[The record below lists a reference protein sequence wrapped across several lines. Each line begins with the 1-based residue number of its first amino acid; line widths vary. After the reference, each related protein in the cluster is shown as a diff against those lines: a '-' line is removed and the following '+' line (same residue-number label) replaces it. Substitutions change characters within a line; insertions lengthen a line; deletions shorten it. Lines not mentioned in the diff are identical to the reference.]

1 VGCAGD
7 PLAGRNLQNRL
18 KPVSVSSIETHVKL
32 GTLNVAMGSKPHVK
46 LGTLNVAMGSKP
58 KAGGWP
64 HFFSSSFD
72 LGALGIKIYK
82 NICKF

>member
-1 VGCAGD
+1 VGCGD
-7 PLAGRNLQNRL
+7 PPAGRNLQNRSKT
-18 KPVSVSSIETHVKL
+18 KPQNRGHVKL
-32 GTLNVAMGSKPHVK
+32 LTLNGAV
-46 LGTLNVAMGSKP
+46 GSKP

-64 HFFSSSFD
+64 HFFSPSFD